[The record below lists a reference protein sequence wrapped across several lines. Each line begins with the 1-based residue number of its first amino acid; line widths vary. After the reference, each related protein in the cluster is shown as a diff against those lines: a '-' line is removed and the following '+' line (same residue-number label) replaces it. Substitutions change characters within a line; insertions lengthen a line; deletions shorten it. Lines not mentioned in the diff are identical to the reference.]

1 MELVGVDQGA
11 AVSGGTVS
19 CGAVSGGGE
28 PQLLWNWFLQ
38 VPHPCGESWGGGDMK
53 YLALLRRFVA
63 TQEFVFV
70 IISAEGRR

>member
-1 MELVGVDQGA
+1 MDQGA

-28 PQLLWNWFLQ
+28 PQLQWNWFLH
-38 VPHPCGESWGGGDMK
+38 VSHPCGESWGGGDMK
-53 YLALLRRFVA
+53 YLALLKRFVA